1 MLITTKIKILVSKN
15 NHILLS
21 IFFKIS
27 NKFTSY
33 IKKILILIIFFKIS
47 SKYLLTVEIIVK
59 MSPIVKVEMSPKK
72 YDKIIS
78 IIINHK
84 KIYE

>member
-1 MLITTKIKILVSKN
+1 MII
-15 NHILLS
+15 
-21 IFFKIS
+21 
-27 NKFTSY
+27 
-33 IKKILILIIFFKIS
+33 IIFNYFTRYFK
-47 SKYLLTVEIIVK
+47 LNVEIIVK

-84 KIYE
+84 KNIWITI

>member
-1 MLITTKIKILVSKN
+1 M
-15 NHILLS
+15 
-21 IFFKIS
+21 FFSRNIDF
-27 NKFTSY
+27 N
-33 IKKILILIIFFKIS
+33 
-47 SKYLLTVEIIVK
+47 VEIIVK

-84 KIYE
+84 KNIWITI